1 MSKGSSSWLQV
12 WESCSWEGAYWENEL
27 TVGGE
32 CHLGV
37 GVRDEKI
44 HHDHDQNGDGNPE
57 VPNDPS
63 QLRASREIRSVPSC
77 FPTSYFPLAPTPAPS
92 SSNSSSSFFILAL
105 PRGSINT
112 YCPVLHLNA
121 PASFFSSPGPAPPL
135 APRLLHP
142 FLRTLPSSPLGSQ
155 PGHAEKGW
163 WACLKSESL
172 NEKGV
177 REAWNRERRGA
188 NGTEEPGE
196 VLWMGIRQCS
206 QGRGWD
212 VCADL
217 AREVGAVLELAQH
230 HGEEEGAS
238 HKHKREE
245 GCVGQGTLRFGYDC
259 HIVVIIPLQWMV
271 LEDLQQKTKASYSLS
286 SIYPPS
292 IHQFVHHL
300 FIHPSIIHHPFI
312 YPSIH
317 LSIHLSSIYPI
328 IHPSICPSSIII
340 YLSIHPSIYHPSI
353 HLSSSSIER
362 KTKRQWDSIA

>member
-1 MSKGSSSWLQV
+1 MRKQDQRGCVVCFALHSYLVGELRFILRSPWLQSRFFPTALVKGNLSQALASARGVLLGCGKILGLSGEAGMSKGSSSWLQV
-12 WESCSWEGAYWENEL
+12 WESCSWEGEYWENEL

-37 GVRDEKI
+37 GVLDEKI

-196 VLWMGIRQCS
+196 VLWMNR
-206 QGRGWD
+206 
-212 VCADL
+212 
-217 AREVGAVLELAQH
+217 
-230 HGEEEGAS
+230 
-238 HKHKREE
+238 
-245 GCVGQGTLRFGYDC
+245 
-259 HIVVIIPLQWMV
+259 
-271 LEDLQQKTKASYSLS
+271 
-286 SIYPPS
+286 
-292 IHQFVHHL
+292 
-300 FIHPSIIHHPFI
+300 
-312 YPSIH
+312 
-317 LSIHLSSIYPI
+317 
-328 IHPSICPSSIII
+328 
-340 YLSIHPSIYHPSI
+340 
-353 HLSSSSIER
+353 
-362 KTKRQWDSIA
+362 

>member
-77 FPTSYFPLAPTPAPS
+77 FPTSYFPLAPTPAPF
-92 SSNSSSSFFILAL
+92 SSNSSSSFFILLHPCSSQGIHQNLL
-105 PRGSINT
+105 P
-112 YCPVLHLNA
+112 CPTSQCTCLL
-121 PASFFSSPGPAPPL
+121 SSSPGPAPPL
-135 APRLLHP
+135 APRLLHL

-177 REAWNRERRGA
+177 REAWNRERRRA

-196 VLWMGIRQCS
+196 VLWMGIRQYS
-206 QGRGWD
+206 QGRGWG

-238 HKHKREE
+238 HEHKR
-245 GCVGQGTLRFGYDC
+245 
-259 HIVVIIPLQWMV
+259 
-271 LEDLQQKTKASYSLS
+271 
-286 SIYPPS
+286 
-292 IHQFVHHL
+292 
-300 FIHPSIIHHPFI
+300 
-312 YPSIH
+312 
-317 LSIHLSSIYPI
+317 
-328 IHPSICPSSIII
+328 
-340 YLSIHPSIYHPSI
+340 
-353 HLSSSSIER
+353 
-362 KTKRQWDSIA
+362 